1 MVSSKLGE
9 QKESVVQALREAE
22 DRFKRYLSKQVKE
35 EKEMSSLITEEASE
49 GDEDIKW
56 LLESGNKKVCVY
68 SYSEARLDDV
78 HVHVCASVFSLGLFV
93 VACTTSRG

>member
-1 MVSSKLGE
+1 MCIVTLYLLSCLCDIFCLFCQLRCAQMVSSKLGE

-56 LLESGNKKVCVY
+56 LLESGNKKVC
-68 SYSEARLDDV
+68 LQ
-78 HVHVCASVFSLGLFV
+78 SV
-93 VACTTSRG
+93 